1 MNLTHVIATA
11 LAGAMMLEATG
22 LAQTAAADAIVPIS
36 RVQAVH
42 VLVTNIQVGSSVHVE
57 LLDGSRVEGRLLE
70 VLDDDL
76 ALIGVRF
83 RHSGCR
89 SPEPAPR
96 DDERRVAGADR
107 CSKPHGSS

>member
-42 VLVTNIQVGSSVHVE
+42 VLVTNIQRWF
-57 LLDGSRVEGRLLE
+57 LRTR
-70 VLDDDL
+70 
-76 ALIGVRF
+76 
-83 RHSGCR
+83 
-89 SPEPAPR
+89 
-96 DDERRVAGADR
+96 
-107 CSKPHGSS
+107 